1 MKLKLAQTILFVFAV
16 VFAFS
21 QKKVEILHAN
31 SLEYSKSMGIE
42 AKRLLGDVVFRHD
55 EIYMFCDSAYF
66 YDETN
71 SIQAYNNVRFK
82 QGDTI
87 LLIGK
92 YAEYDGD
99 IRMAKMRDSVIMQ
112 HNLSYLITDSLD
124 YDREKNLV
132 FYFEGGRMYNGDN
145 RLKSQRGYYYTD
157 TYDFYAVDTVLLRNP
172 KYTISNDTLKYNTE
186 TEIVDFF
193 GPTEIVSDSNYLYC
207 EYGKYNTVED
217 RAYLTKNP
225 WLQSGSNYL
234 YGDSLYYDRKMKFG
248 EGFKN
253 VMIVDTA
260 NNMTANGNYGYFY
273 EKPEKAFMTDSTLLT
288 YIVDEDT
295 LFIHSDTILIT
306 TENLGDTLEFKL
318 MRAFHKVL
326 AFKSDGQARCDS
338 ISFHS
343 NDSVAELFYHP
354 ILWADSVQATAEYI
368 SIKFVNKNPDSF
380 TMKNSSFLC
389 QLVEDDYYNQVNCRN
404 LNGYLKNKKLY
415 KADLFSDCQTI
426 FYIED
431 EETNEFIAQNKLL
444 SSNMR
449 VFFDDKTIKDIMF
462 FEKPDGEAIP
472 MDQIKKEQLFLENF
486 KWYEEYRPKN
496 KDEIFIWKEI
506 IEPQEQQEIKK

>member
-1 MKLKLAQTILFVFAV
+1 MTIRFALTIFLAFAALV
-16 VFAFS
+16 ATA

-31 SLEYSKSMGIE
+31 TLEYSKTSGIE

-71 SIQAYNNVRFK
+71 SVQAYNNVRFK

-92 YAEYDGD
+92 YVEYDGD
-99 IRMAKMRDSVIMQ
+99 TRMAKMRDSVIMQ

-124 YDREKNLV
+124 YERDRNLI
-132 FYFEGGRMYNGDN
+132 FYFEGGKMYDGDN
-145 RLKSQRGYYYTD
+145 KLKSKRGYYHTD
-157 TYDFYAVDTVLLRNP
+157 TYDFYAVDSVLLKNP
-172 KYTISNDTLKYNTE
+172 DYTITCDTMRYNTE
-186 TEIVDFF
+186 SEIADFF

-207 EYGKYNTVED
+207 EYGKYHTKED
-217 RAYLTKNP
+217 KAYLTKNA
-225 WLQSGSNYL
+225 WLQSGSNFL
-234 YGDSLYYDRKMKFG
+234 YGDSLYYDRKIRYG
-248 EGFKN
+248 EGFNN
-253 VMIVDTA
+253 VSIVDTA
-260 NNMTANGNYGYFY
+260 QNMIANGNYGYFY
-273 EKPEKAFMTDSTLLT
+273 EEPEKAFLTDSTLLT
-288 YIVDEDT
+288 YIIDEDS
-295 LFIHSDTILIT
+295 LFIHADTIFMT
-306 TENLGDTLEFKL
+306 TEKQGDTLDYKL

-338 ISFHS
+338 IAFHT
-343 NDSVAELFYHP
+343 NDSIAELFFNP
-354 ILWADSVQATAEYI
+354 ILWTDSMQATAEFI

-389 QLVEDDYYNQVNCRN
+389 QHVEDDYYNQINCKN
-404 LNGYLKNKKLY
+404 LNGYLKDKKLY
-415 KADLFSDCQTI
+415 RADLFSDCQTI
-426 FYIED
+426 YYIDD

-449 VFFDDKTIKDIMF
+449 AFFEDNTIRDIMF

-472 MDQIKKEQLFLENF
+472 MDQIKKEQLFLKNF
-486 KWYEEYRPKN
+486 KWFDSIRPKEKN
-496 KDEIFIWKEI
+496 DIFIWKEI
-506 IEPQEQQEIKK
+506 EQQ